1 MEKLKEKVNELAML
15 ICEYT
20 TDYGEIRLGS
30 VHSQSVIQ
38 LIDTIQSEI
47 LEAEKRQN
55 LNATYAKPKTEQVN
69 HPTHYQG
76 AKYECIDVM
85 LDVFGKEKTA
95 AFCELNAFKYLWRSD
110 SKGTD
115 LQDKQK
121 AIWYLNKYN
130 ELKQQDK

>member
-1 MEKLKEKVNELAML
+1 MTN
-15 ICEYT
+15 
-20 TDYGEIRLGS
+20 
-30 VHSQSVIQ
+30 
-38 LIDTIQSEI
+38 
-47 LEAEKRQN
+47 N
-55 LNATYAKPKTEQVN
+55 EQVN

-76 AKYECIDVM
+76 SKYECIDIM
-85 LDVFGKEKTA
+85 FDVFGKEKTA